1 MKREGHFHLHVA
13 PVYKSRGQS
22 AVASAAYNANQ
33 KLTHKAQRLTTISAD
48 HSRKL
53 NKGIITDKLR
63 QELKESP
70 VFTVKADGM
79 DQLAAGA
86 IPDSLRGAFEQQDMP
101 LSNRCQVRQ
110 TREGITLYDKDQKLT
125 WHLYQ
130 QGDALT
136 VCRYHGITLSQ
147 QATVTK
153 DKRDNWTIE
162 DKDNVFYK
170 VRLGRERKTNEKTGE
185 RKYTGHKWIDVYG
198 DKVHDYTDK
207 ADVVETWV
215 QAPQHAPEWIKTL
228 ADTGKIRKE
237 ERERLW
243 NFAEDHENGRDERPA
258 MKIELALLRELTL
271 EQNRQAVRDFVD
283 EYFTSRG
290 IIADVAIHS
299 KMASDDKPNTHCHM
313 LFFTREAMPGG
324 KLNSDKNPYWTS
336 KHRVVDWRKG
346 WEQIAN
352 QALEDAGSDVRIDHR
367 SHKARGLNKV
377 PGIHL
382 GPTAVAMEDKDVET
396 ARGDHNREV
405 REENHNRVSVEQV
418 PHADLNPWDMDH
430 GDDREPQGT
439 AFTVRIDEDEASSSG
454 QPAGWQQP
462 ASETPEARQMRQD
475 EGFVRMML
483 DRTVQAS
490 LRFVRRLQEVSRAGQ
505 FWTRPALA
513 QPGHEPEM
521 SRKFTSMINQQR
533 ERERGYER

>member
-1 MKREGHFHLHVA
+1 MRRPA
-13 PVYKSRGQS
+13 R
-22 AVASAAYNANQ
+22 
-33 KLTHKAQRLTTISAD
+33 
-48 HSRKL
+48 
-53 NKGIITDKLR
+53 
-63 QELKESP
+63 
-70 VFTVKADGM
+70 
-79 DQLAAGA
+79 
-86 IPDSLRGAFEQQDMP
+86 
-101 LSNRCQVRQ
+101 
-110 TREGITLYDKDQKLT
+110 
-125 WHLYQ
+125 
-130 QGDALT
+130 
-136 VCRYHGITLSQ
+136 
-147 QATVTK
+147 
-153 DKRDNWTIE
+153 
-162 DKDNVFYK
+162 
-170 VRLGRERKTNEKTGE
+170 

-243 NFAEDHENGRDERPA
+243 NFAENHENGRDERPA

-396 ARGDHNREV
+396 ARDDHNREV

-430 GDDREPQGT
+430 GKGEEPQGT
-439 AFTVRIDEDEASSSG
+439 AFPIQTRDNETSSNG
-454 QPAGWQQP
+454 QPAGWQQT
-462 ASETPEARQMRQD
+462 ASETPAARQMRQD

-483 DRTVQAS
+483 NRAAQAS
-490 LRFVRRLQEVSRAGQ
+490 LRFVQRVQEISRAGQ

-513 QPGHEPEM
+513 QPDHEPEM
-521 SRKFTSMINQQR
+521 NRRFRDMTPRTAGERTGVMKDNTNMDELFGQGARHDAYAPTHAANEDDTSEETGYKAFRKEKEPSDSFAVWFAGRCHRGIPLYLHHQRIIHVTSVFLIRVQYPCAGPQR
-533 ERERGYER
+533 AESPSVYP